1 MMMMMLVK
9 LPDSGYIFQLR
20 AACNA
25 SSIALSVFP
34 PLRPIVCR
42 ECSVAHVFLTT

>member
-25 SSIALSVFP
+25 SSMPSVFP